1 MKFFKKIVSVL
12 MVFLFVITSVFLTI
26 SFVMKWNLQEE
37 KLSANLKDADIS
49 FLLHSFG
56 EEGQRLIE
64 DTRGMLETIG
74 IPSDTTLDVLN
85 SDATKD
91 FLSKYLIEILNY
103 FLYQTPVPE
112 VTAED
117 IRYLVI
123 ENYEVVEQSLEAK
136 GLTFTEAQKEFIEN
150 NLEKYSKVIM
160 DFFPTMNLL
169 TQKILENVTF
179 YQGFSLQDMMGFLG
193 WLTSWKTIF
202 VLGICDLVFLVVLF
216 LCNLWQR
223 KF

>member
-26 SFVMKWNLQEE
+26 SLVMKWNLQEE
-37 KLSANLKDADIS
+37 KLSATLKDADIS

-103 FLYQTPVPE
+103 FL
-112 VTAED
+112 
-117 IRYLVI
+117 
-123 ENYEVVEQSLEAK
+123 
-136 GLTFTEAQKEFIEN
+136 
-150 NLEKYSKVIM
+150 
-160 DFFPTMNLL
+160 
-169 TQKILENVTF
+169 
-179 YQGFSLQDMMGFLG
+179 
-193 WLTSWKTIF
+193 
-202 VLGICDLVFLVVLF
+202 
-216 LCNLWQR
+216 
-223 KF
+223 